1 MSAAKVVSPSA
12 NSESCVEEKERRCM
26 RFKDWAREK
35 QGTVTE
41 LDDSARELDDD
52 AAWDCEGGDAEEGK
66 SRELLRLVWHVQ
78 SGEELGREKRRLRPE
93 CLVHAGVSI
102 ESRFRAR
109 KVLGLAQSP
118 ADEVCET

>member
-12 NSESCVEEKERRCM
+12 KSESCAEENERRCL
-26 RFKDWAREK
+26 DWAREK
-35 QGTVTE
+35 MGTVTG
-41 LDDSARELDDD
+41 LDGNARELDD
-52 AAWDCEGGDAEEGK
+52 AAWDSEDDDAGEGK